1 MALFLVQHGKS
12 LPKDIDADPSLSEE
26 GTLEAKRIAEVARG
40 YGVHVSEIWHSG
52 KKRAR
57 QTADIFAHA
66 LDPENGV
73 KAVGGL
79 NPMDDVA
86 AFARHIGNEEDIMLV
101 GHLPFLAKLTSYL
114 ITGTVDRSVFK
125 FQNGGI
131 LCLDRDLDT
140 RTWMIKWS
148 LMPHIK

>member
-12 LPKDIDADPSLSEE
+12 LPKDIDTDPSLSEE
-26 GTLEAKRIAEVARG
+26 GALEAKRIAEVARG
-40 YGVHVSEIWHSG
+40 YGVRVSEIRHSG
-52 KKRAR
+52 KKRAC
-57 QTADIFAHA
+57 QTADIFANA

-79 NPMDDVA
+79 NPMDDVV
-86 AFARHIGNEEDIMLV
+86 AFGGNIGHEEDIMLV

-131 LCLDRDLDT
+131 LCLDLDPAT
-140 RTWMIKWS
+140 RTWAIKWS
-148 LMPHIK
+148 LMPHIE